1 MTMTTSLSRF
11 AVVTLISLSFL
22 ANICIAAI
30 QPYIIYP
37 APNINQIDSDSLSND
52 ISLVSAKF
60 YDYTRWKR
68 TIPEFWVAWLT
79 PEAYQWFKDDK
90 RVNKNVVLGAH
101 STNRREQI
109 RDIHLSKVLAE
120 PAVSADSTFFNIT
133 SPVEAPSEVEAD
145 ISVGANPIYT
155 TQALPKATDLR
166 VLSQPPG
173 FISWSRYKNFVY
185 TTGGAGAY
193 IYHAELG
200 VTGGLDVAKSR
211 IEWLYTPAVIFSGK
225 AKHDESRGPGLPFG
239 HSTCTA
245 SKAAGIGYGAAK
257 EAKLVVVK
265 MLDYNE
271 PSVTSVLKV
280 IADDVKK
287 KGRGGKSVVSISW
300 STTAPVSVWSNDPW
314 LAEMRGALEELYQLN
329 VIVVCS
335 AGNFGEYPFRT
346 LVDTAPGMFINHVI
360 TVGASY
366 FNGQKWGPSQS
377 LAVPQ
382 LYAPGVE
389 ILCADASGQRA
400 YSTDSGTSFCELQL
414 ITPSERTFKPVLTL
428 HFNQKLLHL

>member
-1 MTMTTSLSRF
+1 M
-11 AVVTLISLSFL
+11 
-22 ANICIAAI
+22 
-30 QPYIIYP
+30 
-37 APNINQIDSDSLSND
+37 
-52 ISLVSAKF
+52 
-60 YDYTRWKR
+60 
-68 TIPEFWVAWLT
+68 
-79 PEAYQWFKDDK
+79 
-90 RVNKNVVLGAH
+90 H
-101 STNRREQI
+101 STNRRAQI

-120 PAVSADSTFFNIT
+120 PAVSTESTFFNIS
-133 SPVEAPSEVEAD
+133 SPVEAPSEAEVNK
-145 ISVGANPIYT
+145 SVGANPSYT

-166 VLSQPPG
+166 VLSQPPS
-173 FISWSRYKNFVY
+173 FISWSRYENFVY
-185 TTGGAGAY
+185 TTGGAGTY

-225 AKHDESRGPGLPFG
+225 AKQGESRGPGLPFG

-245 SKAAGIGYGAAK
+245 SKAAGIACGAAK

-265 MLDYNE
+265 MLDYSE
-271 PSVTSVLKV
+271 PSITSVLKV
-280 IADDVKK
+280 IADDIKQ

-300 STTAPVSVWSNDPW
+300 STTAPIPAWSDDPW

-335 AGNFGEYPFRT
+335 AGNFGLYPFRA
-346 LVDTAPGMFINHVI
+346 LVDTAPGMFVNRVV

-366 FNGQKWGPSQS
+366 FNGQKWPPSQS

-389 ILCADASGQRA
+389 VLCADASGQRA
-400 YSTDSGTSFCELQL
+400 YSTHTGTSFCEL
-414 ITPSERTFKPVLTL
+414 
-428 HFNQKLLHL
+428 